1 MLSIRK
7 FKKKKERRS
16 NIIIQVFNTRNNFR
30 RHLFTVCNVHIYLLL
45 FVMFCEIP
53 DEQFLV
59 ISWYLFCSTYLFY
72 AILYIVIYFRWIND
86 IGSIIVLYI
95 FPHFYK
101 LELVA
106 LKTYSIHQPRK
117 IVITNN
123 IIIQANNNSGINS
136 INIRACRFQLEI
148 PFTDTI
154 RLIVLPLSRHV
165 LNYIIMLCGKT
176 VFVQFFVEGSQ

>member
-1 MLSIRK
+1 
-7 FKKKKERRS
+7 
-16 NIIIQVFNTRNNFR
+16 
-30 RHLFTVCNVHIYLLL
+30 
-45 FVMFCEIP
+45 MFCEIP

-101 LELVA
+101 LELAA

-176 VFVQFFVEGSQ
+176 VFVQFFVEGSQWYLPTTTSWVQLNEHHKLYLHWIIAIFKEMIKRRAELFFYSF